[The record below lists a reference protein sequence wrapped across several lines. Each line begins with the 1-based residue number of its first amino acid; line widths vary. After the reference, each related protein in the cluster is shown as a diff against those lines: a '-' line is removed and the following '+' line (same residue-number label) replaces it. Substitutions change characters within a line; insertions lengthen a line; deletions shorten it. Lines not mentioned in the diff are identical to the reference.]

1 MPDLSLKFADLE
13 PRQRYK
19 LLGGLVVPRP
29 IALVTTLGPGGVVN
43 AAPFS
48 FFNVFSEDPAII
60 ALGVSHRPDGTPKDT
75 ARNIQATGEF
85 VVNLVDEAIAE
96 AMNVTAVDFPPGESE
111 PEAAGLELAPSLQVK
126 PPRLAAAPAALECRR
141 TVGLMFGANRE
152 LLIGEVLGVH
162 VRSGIIDPQ
171 TLNVDFAALRPV
183 GRLSGNGYAR
193 QRDTFELRRITYAE
207 WRARRGNVET

>member
-1 MPDLSLKFADLE
+1 MMRFDFAELSPDK
-13 PRQRYK
+13 RYK

-29 IALVTTLGPGGVVN
+29 IALVTTLAPDGVVN

-75 ARNIQATGEF
+75 VRNIQATGEF
-85 VVNLVDEAIAE
+85 VVNLVDEGIAE
-96 AMNVTAVDFPPGESE
+96 AMNVTAIDFPPGESE
-111 PEAAGLELAPSLQVK
+111 PEAAGLALAASLQVK

-152 LLIGEVLGVH
+152 LVIGEVLGVH
-162 VRSGIIDPQ
+162 IRSGIVDPE

-207 WRARRGNVET
+207 WRLRRGNVET

>member
-1 MPDLSLKFADLE
+1 MPDLSLKLADLA

-29 IALVTTLGPGGVVN
+29 IALVTSLSRDGTVN

-60 ALGVSHRPDGTPKDT
+60 ALGVNSRPDGTPKDT
-75 ARNIQATGEF
+75 VLNLRATGEF

-96 AMNVTAVDFPPGESE
+96 AMNVTAIDFPPGESE
-111 PEAAGLELAPSLQVK
+111 PEAAGLELAASVQVK
-126 PPRLAAAPAALECRR
+126 PPRLAAAPASFECRR
-141 TVGLMFGANRE
+141 VVGLTFGADRE
-152 LLIGEVLGVH
+152 LVIGEVVGVH
-162 VRSGIIDPQ
+162 IRAGVVDPE
-171 TLNVDFAALRPV
+171 TLNVDYAALRPV

-193 QRDTFELRRITYAE
+193 QHDTFELRRITYAE
-207 WRARRGNVET
+207 WRAKRGNVET

>member
-1 MPDLSLKFADLE
+1 MPDLSLKLADLA

-29 IALVTTLGPGGVVN
+29 IALVTSLSRDGTVN

-60 ALGVSHRPDGTPKDT
+60 ALGVNSRPDGTPKDT
-75 ARNIQATGEF
+75 VLNLRATGEF

-96 AMNVTAVDFPPGESE
+96 AMNVTAIDFPPGESE
-111 PEAAGLELAPSLQVK
+111 PEAAGLELAASVQVK
-126 PPRLAAAPAALECRR
+126 PPRLAAAPASFECRR
-141 TVGLMFGANRE
+141 VVGLTFGADRE
-152 LLIGEVLGVH
+152 LVIGEVVGVH
-162 VRSGIIDPQ
+162 IRAGVVDPE
-171 TLNVDFAALRPV
+171 TLNVDYAALRPV

-207 WRARRGNVET
+207 WRAKRGNVET